1 MTYGEPAG
9 LPNVRAPYRVLVV
22 CTGNVHR
29 SPLAERLLTQR
40 LGSVS
45 QFIQVSSVGTDAR
58 QGTPM
63 APQSAALLA
72 EMGGDPTGAVAHRL
86 TADLVRCSDLVL
98 GAAAEHREAAV
109 RMSPQWALH
118 RAFTLRELARLLR
131 LEDTAGVSG
140 PIARATA
147 QVEGAARGRGSVGA
161 TADDDVAD
169 PQGAP
174 LEVARACAVRIEEA
188 VERIVRAVLG

>member
-9 LPNVRAPYRVLVV
+9 LPNVRALYRVLVV

-40 LGSVS
+40 LGSAG
-45 QFIQVSSVGTDAR
+45 QLIQVSSAGTAAR

-86 TADLVRCSDLVL
+86 TADLVRGSDLVL

-109 RMSPQWALH
+109 RLSPQWALR

-131 LEDTAGVSG
+131 LEDTTGVFG
-140 PIARATA
+140 PPARAA
-147 QVEGAARGRGSVGA
+147 ALVEGAARRRGSGGG

-174 LEVARACAVRIEEA
+174 LEVARACGLRVEEA
-188 VERIVRAVLG
+188 VERIVRAILG